1 VNSKNV
7 QAQKEAAVRVYIGVS
22 CVVTA
27 VFMITLRFIP
37 TVICNLNPYLQ
48 ETRRNITTSLKTGSS
63 LLQSPINALN
73 RKLEQAG
80 INKHWQKCLLSAF
93 YVITP
98 VSLIF
103 LTNQKL
109 GLSIRLAVAAACVY
123 LNNLYLLR
131 RIKRRRQLFDGT
143 LYVIYRFIN
152 MQLEAGLILGD
163 IIASLPEAVQNKQ
176 VKEVLG
182 RTAAAWK
189 LTGDLDIAIGE
200 MENSFGQGEI
210 QILANNLRQCLNTGV
225 AGKSFAQM
233 ENLLFARFLE
243 NIRYKS
249 RQLRNLLLAGVIA
262 VSIPVLIVVI
272 WPLVQEMLEAVSKV
286 FIDV

>member
-1 VNSKNV
+1 
-7 QAQKEAAVRVYIGVS
+7 
-22 CVVTA
+22 
-27 VFMITLRFIP
+27 
-37 TVICNLNPYLQ
+37 
-48 ETRRNITTSLKTGSS
+48 
-63 LLQSPINALN
+63 
-73 RKLEQAG
+73 
-80 INKHWQKCLLSAF
+80 
-93 YVITP
+93 
-98 VSLIF
+98 
-103 LTNQKL
+103 
-109 GLSIRLAVAAACVY
+109 
-123 LNNLYLLR
+123 
-131 RIKRRRQLFDGT
+131 
-143 LYVIYRFIN
+143 

-163 IIASLPEAVQNKQ
+163 IISCLPEAVQNKQ

-210 QILANNLRQCLNTGV
+210 QILGNNLRQCLNTGV

-243 NIRYKS
+243 NIRCKS

>member
-1 VNSKNV
+1 
-7 QAQKEAAVRVYIGVS
+7 
-22 CVVTA
+22 
-27 VFMITLRFIP
+27 
-37 TVICNLNPYLQ
+37 LQ
-48 ETRRNITTSLKTGSS
+48 ETRRNINTSLKTGSS

-73 RKLEQAG
+73 KKLEQAG
-80 INKHWQKCLLSAF
+80 INKHWQKYLLSSF
-93 YVITP
+93 YIITP
-98 VSLIF
+98 VSLAF
-103 LTNQKL
+103 LTNQKF
-109 GLSIRLAVAAACVY
+109 GLSISLAIAAACVY

-131 RIKRRRQLFDGT
+131 RIKKRRQLFDGT

-163 IIASLPEAVQNKQ
+163 IISCLPEAVQNKQ

-210 QILANNLRQCLNTGV
+210 QILGNNLRQCLNTGV

-243 NIRYKS
+243 NIRCKS

>member
-1 VNSKNV
+1 M
-7 QAQKEAAVRVYIGVS
+7 RVYIGVI

-27 VFMITLRFIP
+27 VFMTVLRFIP
-37 TVICNLNPYLQ
+37 TVICSLNPYLQ
-48 ETRRNITTSLKTGSS
+48 ETRRNINTSLKTGSS

-73 RKLEQAG
+73 KKLEQAG
-80 INKHWQKCLLSAF
+80 INKHWQKYLLSSF
-93 YVITP
+93 YIITP
-98 VSLIF
+98 VSLAF
-103 LTNQKL
+103 LTNQKF
-109 GLSIRLAVAAACVY
+109 GLSISLAIAAACVY

-131 RIKRRRQLFDGT
+131 RIKKRRQLFDGT

-163 IIASLPEAVQNKQ
+163 IISCLPEAVQNKQ

-210 QILANNLRQCLNTGV
+210 QILGNNLRQCLNTGV

-243 NIRYKS
+243 NIRCKS